1 MLAAGLIGL
10 REGIEAAL
18 IIGIVMGYLAKIG
31 QRPQMRVAWA
41 GVGAAL
47 LLSALL
53 AIGITVVGAE
63 LKGPAE
69 QLFEGSTMF
78 LAVAMLTGMFFWMRV
93 QARSMRGSLER
104 EMRSALDSGQTAGL
118 FGVVFV
124 AVIRE
129 GVETALFL
137 SASAFAA
144 SGLSTLAGAL
154 IGLGLAA
161 LAGCGIYAFSM
172 RLNLK
177 LFFNITSVALLFFAA
192 GLFGLGVHE
201 YQEVGLLPMTIPHV
215 WDLTRILDDGSGAGG
230 ILKTL
235 IGYNSAPS
243 LLEVLGYV
251 AYWVLALVGVRWWVD
266 RHTAQVEARPAQS
279 SS

>member
-18 IIGIVMGYLAKIG
+18 IIGIVMGYLSKIG
-31 QRPQMRVAWA
+31 QRRQMRLAWA
-41 GVGAAL
+41 GVISAL

-53 AIGITVVGAE
+53 AVGITLVGAE
-63 LKGPAE
+63 LKSPAE
-69 QLFEGSTMF
+69 QIFEGCTML

-93 QARSMRGSLER
+93 QARGIKGALER
-104 EMRSALDSGQTAGL
+104 DMRSALDSGQTLSL
-118 FGVVFV
+118 FGITFV
-124 AVIRE
+124 AIIRE

-137 SASAFAA
+137 SASAFTGKGAV
-144 SGLSTLAGAL
+144 TLTGAL

-161 LAGCGIYAFSM
+161 LAGVGIYVFSM

-192 GLFGLGVHE
+192 GLVGLAVHE
-201 YQEVGLLPMTIPHV
+201 YQEVGLLPLTIPHM
-215 WDLTRILDDGSGAGG
+215 WDLSFILDDSSGVGG
-230 ILKTL
+230 MLKTL

-243 LLEVLGYV
+243 LLEVLSYI
-251 AYWVLALVGVRWWVD
+251 AYWVLALAGVRWWVN
-266 RHTAQVEARPAQS
+266 RQTPQVRAQPAS
-279 SS
+279 

>member
-18 IIGIVMGYLAKIG
+18 IVGIVMGYLAKIG
-31 QRPQMRVAWA
+31 QRRQMRVAWA
-41 GVGAAL
+41 GVIGAM

-53 AIGITVVGAE
+53 AVGITLIGAE
-63 LKGPAE
+63 LEGRAE
-69 QLFEGSTMF
+69 QLFEGTTMF
-78 LAVAMLTGMFFWMRV
+78 LAVAMLTGMFFWMRL
-93 QARSMRGSLER
+93 QARTMKPSLER
-104 EMRSALDSGQTAGL
+104 EMRSALDSGQAASL
-118 FGVVFV
+118 FGVTFV

-137 SASAFAA
+137 SASAFAG
-144 SGLSTLAGAL
+144 SGLGTLTGAL

-161 LAGCGIYAFSM
+161 LIGWGIYAFSV

-192 GLFGLGVHE
+192 GLLGLAVHE
-201 YQEVGLLPMTIPHV
+201 YQEAALLPLTIPHL
-215 WDLTRILDDGSGAGG
+215 WDLTAVLDDSRGLGG

-235 IGYNSAPS
+235 VGYNSAPS
-243 LLEVLGYV
+243 LLEVLSYL
-251 AYWVLALVGVRWWVD
+251 AYWVVALVGVRWWVD
-266 RHTAQVEARPAQS
+266 RHMARAARRAA
-279 SS
+279 

>member
-31 QRPQMRVAWA
+31 QRRKMRAAWA
-41 GVGAAL
+41 GARAAL

-93 QARSMRGSLER
+93 QARSLKGSLER
-104 EMRSALDSGQTAGL
+104 DMRSALDSGQTAGL

-124 AVIRE
+124 AIIRE

-137 SASAFAA
+137 SASAFA
-144 SGLSTLAGAL
+144 SNGLGTLAGAL

-161 LAGCGIYAFSM
+161 LAGWGIYVFSV

-177 LFFNITSVALLFFAA
+177 LFFNVTSAALLFFAA

-201 YQEVGLLPMTIPHV
+201 YQEVGLLPLTIAHV
-215 WDLTRILDDGSGAGG
+215 WDLSHFMDDSVGLGG

-235 IGYNSAPS
+235 VGYNS
-243 LLEVLGYV
+243 
-251 AYWVLALVGVRWWVD
+251 
-266 RHTAQVEARPAQS
+266 
-279 SS
+279 

>member
-31 QRPQMRVAWA
+31 QRRQMRVAWA

-53 AIGITVVGAE
+53 AIGITLVGAG
-63 LKGPAE
+63 LTGPAE
-69 QLFEGSTMF
+69 PIFEGTTMF

-93 QARSMRGSLER
+93 QARSMKGSLER
-104 EMRSALDSGQTAGL
+104 EMRSAIDSGQAAGL
-118 FGVVFV
+118 FGVAFV
-124 AVIRE
+124 AVLRE

-137 SASAFAA
+137 SASAFAGN
-144 SGLSTLAGAL
+144 GLGTLAGAL
-154 IGLGLAA
+154 AGLGLAA
-161 LAGCGIYAFSM
+161 LAGCAIYAFSM

-177 LFFNITSVALLFFAA
+177 LFFNLTSVALLFFAA
-192 GLFGLGVHE
+192 GLFGLAVHE
-201 YQEVGLLPMTIPHV
+201 YQDVGLLPLTVAHV
-215 WDLTRILDDGSGAGG
+215 WDLTHILDDSRGVGG

-243 LLEVLGYV
+243 LLEVLGYI
-251 AYWVLALVGVRWWVD
+251 AYWVLALAGVRWWVE
-266 RHTAQVEARPAQS
+266 RHTARVEARAAA
-279 SS
+279 